1 MFPHLRRTTEKASEN
16 LRDTSRS
23 RKLSPSIPVPNCQGM
38 DSSAHSEME
47 QQEEE
52 RKEEERNA
60 EWRDYCMYRALTD
73 GIKTQLAT
81 CYHDFCPGSKTEHL
95 QGIIYDNEKCL
106 ENIIHTRLRFRSSTC
121 LNDMS
126 SSRLYTA
133 QPQPLGREFGGNH
146 AHNGFS
152 KLRKIRSCNDLFP
165 QSIARHPMT
174 QTDLITDINVEIEE
188 VFPLDL

>member
-1 MFPHLRRTTEKASEN
+1 MFPHHLHRTTEQASEN
-16 LRDTSRS
+16 L
-23 RKLSPSIPVPNCQGM
+23 KLSSSIPVPNCQGI

-52 RKEEERNA
+52 RKEEEMKA
-60 EWRDYCMYRALTD
+60 EWRDYYMYRALTD

-81 CYHDFCPGSKTEHL
+81 YYHDFCPGSKTEHL

-106 ENIIHTRLRFRSSTC
+106 ENMINTRLCFRSSSS
-121 LNDMS
+121 LSLSDMS
-126 SSRLYTA
+126 SSRLCTA
-133 QPQPLGREFGGNH
+133 QPLGREFGGHH

-152 KLRKIRSCNDLFP
+152 KLRKIRSCNDLFS
-165 QSIARHPMT
+165 QSIARHPTT
-174 QTDLITDINVEIEE
+174 QTDLITDPNLEMEE